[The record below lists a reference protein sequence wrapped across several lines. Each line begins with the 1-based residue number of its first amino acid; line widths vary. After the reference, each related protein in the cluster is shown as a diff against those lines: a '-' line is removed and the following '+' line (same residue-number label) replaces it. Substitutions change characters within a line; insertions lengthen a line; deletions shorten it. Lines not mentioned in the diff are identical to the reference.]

1 MQESQETWVP
11 SLGWEDPQEEEM
23 ATHSS
28 ILAWRI
34 PRTKKPG
41 GLQAMGSQSSSD
53 TSGLIHFL
61 SGLWGGWFCC
71 CPSDNCGLVSGAQI
85 AVTGNACAVSVVRW
99 QPPDCSPPG
108 SSIHGLLQAGHCS
121 GLPFPS
127 LEGRPHPGVKP
138 ASPALAGGFFTV

>member
-11 SLGWEDPQEEEM
+11 SLGREDPEEEEM
-23 ATHSS
+23 VTHSS

-53 TSGLIHFL
+53 TRGLIHFL

-71 CPSDNCGLVSGAQI
+71 CCPSDDCVSFPGAQI
-85 AVTGNACAVSVVRW
+85 AVMGNACAVSVVSW
-99 QPPDCSPPG
+99 QPMDCSLPG
-108 SSIHGLLQAGHCS
+108 SSIHGLLQART
-121 GLPFPS
+121 LQ
-127 LEGRPHPGVKP
+127 
-138 ASPALAGGFFTV
+138 